1 MSKKIK
7 LTSRGKIVISVI
19 SAILVIA
26 ISVTG
31 FSVFKSNSTPDYA
44 EEVYGYAISHI
55 LEQSIIN
62 EQNSRA
68 ELRQNIEDANKL
80 VKETDGKIFDASRAN
95 LQTYLD
101 NISGIPDSKITEST
115 NFIDYVKSEK
125 NVRTYIGTL
134 DEKQKALQEDY
145 DTWTKSRSEFEES
158 TGTIQKELEG
168 GIEDVSNLEQQ
179 IQENLTEQEK
189 RAKELEKQIQEKKKS
204 EERNKPTPSISQP
217 NIPTQNPTSQPS
229 TPSKPTP
236 TEKPKPT
243 NPTTT
248 PEKPSVEPN
257 PKPTDTPKPSS
268 PPEDAEEN
276 ETNANGNTTMIGQGN
291 G

>member
-31 FSVFKSNSTPDYA
+31 FSVFKNNSTPDYA
-44 EEVYGYAISHI
+44 EEVYGYGISRI

-101 NISGIPDSKITEST
+101 NISGIPDSKIAEST

-125 NVRTYIGTL
+125 NVRTYIRTL

-145 DTWTKSRSEFEES
+145 DTWTKSRSEFEEN

-189 RAKELEKQIQEKKKS
+189 RAKELEKQIQEKQKS
-204 EERNKPTPSISQP
+204 EERNKPTPSIPQP
-217 NIPTQNPTSQPS
+217 NIPTQNPTSPPS
-229 TPSKPTP
+229 TPSKPEP
-236 TEKPKPT
+236 TK
-243 NPTTT
+243 PTTT
-248 PEKPSVEPN
+248 PTEKPSVEPN
-257 PKPTDTPKPSS
+257 PKPTDTPKPTS